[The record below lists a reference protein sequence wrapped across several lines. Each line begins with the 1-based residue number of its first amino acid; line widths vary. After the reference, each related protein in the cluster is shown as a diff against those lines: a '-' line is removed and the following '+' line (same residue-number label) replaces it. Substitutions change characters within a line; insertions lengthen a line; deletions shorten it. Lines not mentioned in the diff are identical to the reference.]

1 MRTFYTKFATYKR
14 GGVSSLVSVLLGEP
28 GISGL
33 THPPAWEPPC
43 AAGVALKSKTK
54 KGSLCIP
61 KKAFRSSPVAQQIKD
76 YHYCGTGL
84 IPGPRISACYGRRQ
98 IKGFQKPP
106 VQGLGFQVS
115 GFVLPEELL
124 EALQGA
130 SLRQPAPTQK
140 CPGGVPVWLSGLR
153 IELVSMKSKFDPRPC
168 SVG

>member
-61 KKAFRSSPVAQQIKD
+61 KKAFRRSPVAQQIKD
-76 YHYCGTGL
+76 YHDCGTGL

-98 IKGFQKPP
+98 IKGCQKPP
-106 VQGLGFQVS
+106 VQGLCFQVS

-124 EALQGA
+124 EAL
-130 SLRQPAPTQK
+130 
-140 CPGGVPVWLSGLR
+140 PGGQSEAARAHSKVPRRSSRLA
-153 IELVSMKSKFDPRPC
+153 
-168 SVG
+168 